1 MPTRKTGRSA
11 KSRALTATTGTRRT
25 SKLPA
30 SSVETR
36 SRRQDALALL
46 AADHRRIAGLF
57 ARFVR
62 LPRSGP
68 PRAKLVAT
76 ICDELD
82 LHTAIEEEIFYP
94 TLRAAVDDDDLMD
107 RAAVEHESIRSLV
120 SQLRDLRP
128 GDLQYDARVTVLGD
142 YVKHHVA
149 EEERRMF
156 PRARKIDVDLYA
168 LARAMENRKRELKG
182 GAGVQSILE
191 LASYPA
197 LVIP

>member
-1 MPTRKTGRSA
+1 MPMRKTGRST
-11 KSRALTATTGTRRT
+11 KSRALTATTAARRT

-107 RAAVEHESIRSLV
+107 RAAVEHESIRSFV

-149 EEERRMF
+149 EEER
-156 PRARKIDVDLYA
+156 IDVDLYA
-168 LARAMENRKRELKG
+168 LARAMENRKRELRG